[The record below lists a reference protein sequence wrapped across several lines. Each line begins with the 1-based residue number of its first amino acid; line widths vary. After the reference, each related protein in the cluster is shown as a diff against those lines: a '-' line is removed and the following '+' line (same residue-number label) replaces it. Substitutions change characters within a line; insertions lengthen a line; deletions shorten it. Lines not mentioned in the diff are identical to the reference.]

1 MRPGLRVILLGTGT
15 PNAEPDRSGPS
26 VAVVAGDK
34 VYLVDFGPGVVRRAV
49 AAGLDVTGL
58 DTALVTHLHSDH
70 TAGYPDLVL
79 TPWTLGREKP
89 LRVYGPRGLAAM
101 TGNILAAYAEDVR
114 ERLEGPE
121 PANSTGHRV
130 EAREIEPGVVLRD
143 DGIEIEAFGV
153 DHGSWPAFGYKFT
166 AWDRTVVVSGD
177 TAPCALLVEKARG
190 CDLLVHEV
198 YSAAGLEKR
207 PPEWRSYHRKMH
219 TSAVELGE
227 IARKSRPRLLVPY
240 HQLRWGATEEELLG
254 EIRAG
259 YDGEVVSG
267 RDLDVF

>member
-1 MRPGLRVILLGTGT
+1 MRAGLQVILLGTGT
-15 PNAEPDRSGPS
+15 PNAEPDRSGPA

-34 VYLVDFGPGVVRRAV
+34 TYLVDFGPGVVRRAV

-58 DTALVTHLHSDH
+58 NTALLTHLHSDH

-79 TPWTLGREKP
+79 TPWTLGREAP

-101 TGNILAAYAEDVR
+101 TDHLLAAYAEDVR

-121 PANSTGHRV
+121 PANRTGHRAL
-130 EAREIEPGVVLRD
+130 AREIEPGVILRD
-143 DGIEIEAFGV
+143 DGVEIEAFGV

-166 AWDRTVVVSGD
+166 TRDRTVVVSGD
-177 TAPCALLVEKARG
+177 TAPCAALLEKARG
-190 CDLLVHEV
+190 CDLLLHEA
-198 YSAAGLEKR
+198 YSAAGLERR
-207 PPEWRSYHRKMH
+207 PPEWQSYHRKMH
-219 TSAVELGE
+219 TSAVELGK
-227 IARKSRPRLLVPY
+227 IASETRPRLLVPY

-267 RDLDVF
+267 RDLEIF